1 MVTRARL
8 PLLRRQQADRDIGE
22 ALDHYLG
29 VSASTA
35 KGFVG
40 AVERAFAQIQR
51 APDTG
56 SPRWAHE
63 LSIPGLRSWPC
74 GRHPYIVFY
83 MPLRD
88 RIEIWRV
95 LHDRRDI
102 PAWLVEDADRVALPG
117 KDRVA

>member
-22 ALDHYLG
+22 ALGHYLG

-35 KGFVG
+35 NGFVS
-40 AVERAFAQIQR
+40 AVERALTHIQR

-63 LSIPGLRSWPC
+63 LNIPGLRSWPC
-74 GRHPYIVFY
+74 GRYPYIVFY

-102 PAWLVEDADRVALPG
+102 PAWLVEDSDPG
-117 KDRVA
+117 APRGRA